1 MGWVIVKGG
10 GLWKQSFQV
19 QPPWGAG
26 GESDQNGVTL
36 GEQYVLNVIGSYGLN
51 NSSEYPAYLEL
62 LGVVLEGAPP
72 DVIVLLR
79 DINAH
84 LHNDSETCKGIR
96 MNGQIELNPSGVQ
109 LLLLYVANWSLPQWC
124 DGTGGGREC

>member
-1 MGWVIVKGG
+1 MVKGG

-26 GESDQNGVTL
+26 GESGQNGVTL
-36 GEQYVLNVIGSYGLN
+36 GEQYVLNVIGRYGLN
-51 NSSEYPAYLEL
+51 NRSEYPAYLEL

-72 DVIVLLR
+72 DVIALLR

-109 LLLLYVANWSLPQWC
+109 LLLLHVANWSLPSDVMEQVV
-124 DGTGGGREC
+124 EENAN